1 MAHINSII
9 CLLACCTLMGCSA
22 ISFSEKPLMVEP
34 VVCVT
39 PDLQANK
46 PLLLTQNIHAKY
58 LDASDQ
64 STQREVTFDAYL
76 ASNNRELKLSV
87 LFMGFRA
94 WDITYDGEMIFE
106 ERTSQVPQEL
116 QANYLLRD
124 ITLSYWPASNIMRQ
138 SPKLLIVDKPHERL
152 IQDRESGDLLLS
164 IHYMDNAGPTSPIG
178 RLILTNHKEHYQLSI
193 DSREP

>member
-1 MAHINSII
+1 MAQIKSILCI
-9 CLLACCTLMGCSA
+9 LTCCTLMGCSA
-22 ISFSEKPLMVEP
+22 ISTSEKPALLEP
-34 VVCVT
+34 VTCIT

-58 LDASDQ
+58 QDVTDQ
-64 STQREVTFDAYL
+64 STLREVTFDAYL
-76 ASNNRELKLSV
+76 ASNRRELKLSV

-94 WDITYDGEMIFE
+94 WDITYNGEMIFE

-124 ITLSYWPASNIMRQ
+124 ITLCYWPASSIMRQ
-138 SPKLLIVDKPHERL
+138 SPKLLIVDQPHERL
-152 IQDRESGDLLLS
+152 VKDQQSGEILLS
-164 IHYMDNAGPTSPIG
+164 IRYLDNSGPDAPIG